1 MQTNSGANR
10 TLAIFL
16 AAGLLS
22 TAALAATPSSGTLS
36 PTSTTLTYT
45 AGPFDYDNDSAPAG
59 GVTPTC
65 AGDVLPCDQYALKV
79 SIPPT
84 DGTSYVATVSIGWAD
99 ASSDFD
105 MTILDAN
112 GNEVA
117 QAASSADPEVASFSV
132 IPRVDTDYTVLVVP
146 YAVNHGAGGDT
157 FTGTITLTVNSTP
170 PPLPSPPPVPG
181 VPRYQSYTPA
191 PGSGLGSNAGE
202 PSIGANWKSGNFM
215 FQSDVQTLR
224 VGVDRSCP
232 SFAKSLWENKS
243 SLTSQED
250 SDPILFTDPRTG
262 RTWEG
267 MLLLLTGRNEGAFSD
282 DDGGLWIAS
291 QGSSITSGIDHETI
305 GGGPFAPPL
314 TRDPNGAVYPDAVY
328 YCSQDIAAALC
339 AVSADGGAT
348 FGPAVPIYELT
359 DCGGLHGHVKV
370 APDGTAYVP
379 NKNCNGPQAA
389 VFSTDNGAT
398 WTVSTV
404 PDSTGGDSDPSIG
417 IGANGS
423 IYFAYQASNG
433 HSMIAV
439 GHRTAAGISWFPS
452 QDVGASFAIR
462 NTAFPAVIAGD
473 DDRAAD
479 AFLGTPAGGDFQS
492 QSFRGIW
499 HLYVAHTYDGGQ
511 TWTTVDATPDDPVQR
526 GCIWLGGGA
535 VTCRNL
541 LDFNDA
547 TVDKEGRVAVGYAD
561 GCTGPCV
568 DSPFSATGNAFTA
581 LASIALQS
589 GGKRLF
595 RQFDPAEPVAP
606 GNPMVTATRDAAGV
620 HVEWTEPDSGG
631 SPITGYKVY
640 RRADAAA
647 QPTLLATTTAQKY
660 LDRTATPGVKY
671 FYSVATD
678 NGVGESSACGLAAS
692 EVPLTDVV
700 GTPCALPGVRVVAD
714 ASGDQAGGPLANT
727 DVDIESVSI
736 AEPYDPSG
744 AQNLVF
750 TMKVADLSTLV
761 PGRAW
766 RIVWNYPVPPPIPN
780 FPFDG
785 IYYVGMNTDD
795 SGAVSFEYG
804 TVSLGTIGLVLANP
818 VPNPIGPVEGRYFPD
833 GTIRITVP
841 RVQIGDPNPGDLL
854 GGLYGRVFPYDS
866 AEQTFRST
874 TALDSTPL
882 ATYGVVGNG
891 ACAPK
896 VTTTCLEDDDARI
909 AYSNGWHLE
918 SASGASAGHYRLH
931 LGSKPN
937 DGVSLSFQ
945 VPSGAT
951 GTLAYYYAT
960 STKGGSAQLWI
971 DGVARGTVSFAGP
984 QGDVRNPRFGASL
997 TFDGLAAGPHTF
1009 ELRAISGPAYVDG
1022 FCLASASSSSQPSA
1036 GPGTTANGT
1045 GTLSAAQQLVNT
1057 VSLPANTTAVALAAD
1072 ASAPIKLVLMNS
1084 AGTVLASASNSSGP
1098 AVIEAPASPGTYL
1111 VQTVNLSAGPVSVWT
1126 ATTPYVSR

>member
-1 MQTNSGANR
+1 MQTNSGTFR
-10 TLAIFL
+10 IW
-16 AAGLLS
+16 
-22 TAALAATPSSGTLS
+22 AALAVAFFATAAFAASPSSGTLS
-36 PTSTTLTYT
+36 PATTTLTYT
-45 AGPFDYDNDSAPAG
+45 GGPFDFDNDSAPVG

-65 AGDVLPCDQYALKV
+65 APPALPCDQFAMKV

-84 DGTSYVATVSIGWAD
+84 DGTSYLVTVSIGWAD
-99 ASSDFD
+99 TSSDFD
-105 MTILDAN
+105 MTVLDAN

-117 QAASSADPEVASFSV
+117 QSASSDDPEVASFSA
-132 IPRVDTDYTVLVVP
+132 IPRVDTDYTILVVP
-146 YAVNHGAGGDT
+146 YSVNHGAGGDT
-157 FTGTITLTVNSTP
+157 FTGTVTLSVNSTP
-170 PPLPSPPPVPG
+170 PPLPSPAPVPG

-191 PGSGLGSNAGE
+191 AGSGIGLNAGE
-202 PSIGANWKSGNFM
+202 PSIGSNWKTGNFM

-224 VGVDRSCP
+224 VGIDRSCP

-243 SLTSQED
+243 SPTSQED

-282 DDGGLWIAS
+282 NDGDLWIPS
-291 QGSSITSGIDHETI
+291 QGSAIDSGVDHETI
-305 GGGPFAPPL
+305 GGGPFASPL

-328 YCSQDIAAALC
+328 YCSQDIAAAMC
-339 AVSADGGAT
+339 AVSPDGGAT
-348 FGPAVPIYELT
+348 FGPAVPIYALT

-370 APDGTAYVP
+370 APDGTVYVP
-379 NKNCNGPQAA
+379 NKNCGGAQAA
-389 VFSTDNGAT
+389 VYSTDNGAT
-398 WTVSTV
+398 WTISAI
-404 PDSTGGDSDPSIG
+404 PGSSGGDSDPSIG
-417 IGANGS
+417 IGAGGTV
-423 IYFAYQASNG
+423 YFAYQAGNG

-439 GHRTAAGISWFPS
+439 GRPGAAGIAWSPA
-452 QDVGASFAIR
+452 QDVGASFAIA

-479 AFLGTPAGGDFQS
+479 AFLGTPASGDFQS
-492 QSFRGIW
+492 QSFRGVW
-499 HLYVAHTYDGGQ
+499 HLYVAHTFDGGQ

-547 TVDKEGRVAVGYAD
+547 TVDKEGRVAVAYAD

-568 DSPFSATGNAFTA
+568 DAPFSATGNSFTA

-595 RQFDPAEPVAP
+595 HQFDPAEPVLP
-606 GNPMVTATRDAAGV
+606 GNPMVTANRDAAGV

-631 SPITGYKVY
+631 SPITGYKLY
-640 RRADAAA
+640 RRADGSAT
-647 QPTLLATTTAQKY
+647 PTLLATTTAQKY
-660 LDRTATPGVKY
+660 LDRSASPTAKY

-678 NGVGESSACGLAAS
+678 NGVGESGTCGLGAS
-692 EVPLTDVV
+692 EAAVTDVV
-700 GTPCALPGVRVVAD
+700 GSPCALPGLRVVVD
-714 ASGDQAGGPLANT
+714 PDGDQTGAPANADT
-727 DVDIESVSI
+727 DIESVSV
-736 AEPYDPSG
+736 AEPYDSAG

-750 TMKVADLSTLV
+750 TMKVRDLSAIL

-766 RIVWNYPVPPPIPN
+766 RIVWNYPAPPPIPN

-804 TVSLGTIGLVLANP
+804 TVSLGTVALVLGNP
-818 VPNPIGPVEGRYFPD
+818 VPNRIGPVDGKYFAD

-841 RVQIGDPNPGDLL
+841 REALGGPVPGDLL

-866 AEQTFRST
+866 AQQTFRSN
-874 TALDSTPL
+874 TALDSTAL
-882 ATYGVVGNG
+882 GTYAVVGNG

-896 VTTTCLEDDDARI
+896 ITTTCLEDDDSRI

-931 LGSKPN
+931 LGSNPN
-937 DGVSLSFQ
+937 DGVVLSFS
-945 VPSGAT
+945 VPSGQT
-951 GTLAYYYAT
+951 GTLAYYFAT
-960 STKGGSAQLWI
+960 STKGGSAQVWV
-971 DGVARGTVSFAGP
+971 DGVAKGTVSFAGT
-984 QGDVRNPRFGASL
+984 QGDLRSPQFGASL

-1009 ELRAISGPAYVDG
+1009 ALRSISGAAYVDG
-1022 FCLASASSSSQPSA
+1022 FCLASADSSAHPTA
-1036 GPGTTANGT
+1036 GPGTTANGG
-1045 GTLSAAQQLVNT
+1045 GTISAAKQLIST
-1057 VSLPANTTAVALAAD
+1057 VSLPAGTTAVALAAD
-1072 ASAPIKLVLMNS
+1072 ASAPIQLVLMS
-1084 AGTVLASASNSSGP
+1084 STGAVLATATNSSGP
-1098 AVIEAPASPGTYL
+1098 AVIEAPA
-1111 VQTVNLSAGPVSVWT
+1111 
-1126 ATTPYVSR
+1126 

>member
-1 MQTNSGANR
+1 MQTNSGAYR
-10 TLAIFL
+10 TLAIGLL
-16 AAGLLS
+16 AAILAT
-22 TAALAATPSSGTLS
+22 TAAFAGSPSSGTLS
-36 PTSTTLTYT
+36 PTVTTLTYT
-45 AGPFDYDNDSAPAG
+45 GGPFDYDNDSAPIG

-65 AGDVLPCDQYALKV
+65 ADPALPCDSYALKV
-79 SIPPT
+79 SIPAT
-84 DGTSYVATVSIGWAD
+84 DGTSYVVTVSIGWAD

-105 MTILDAN
+105 MTVLDAN

-117 QAASSADPEVASFSV
+117 QSASAADPEVVSFSA

-181 VPRYQSYTPA
+181 VPRYQTYTPA
-191 PGSGLGSNAGE
+191 SGSGLGLSAGE
-202 PSIGANWKSGNFM
+202 PSIGADWKTGKFM

-224 VGVDRSCP
+224 VGFDRSCP

-243 SLTSQED
+243 SPTSQED

-282 DDGGLWIAS
+282 DDGDLWIPS
-291 QGSSITSGIDHETI
+291 QGSAIDSGIDHETI

-314 TRDPNGAVYPDAVY
+314 TRDPNGAAYPDAVY
-328 YCSQDIAAALC
+328 YCSQDLETAMC

-348 FGPAVPIYELT
+348 FGPAVPIYTFE
-359 DCGGLHGHVKV
+359 DCIGIHGHVKV
-370 APDGTAYVP
+370 APDGTVYVP
-379 NKNCNGPQAA
+379 NRSCNAPQAA
-389 VFSTDNGAT
+389 VYSTDNGAT
-398 WTVSTV
+398 WTVSPV
-404 PDSTGGDSDPSIG
+404 PDSTSGDSDPSIG
-417 IGANGS
+417 IGANGT
-423 IYFAYQASNG
+423 IYFAYQAGNG

-439 GHRTAAGISWFPS
+439 GHRTASGITWSPS

-479 AFLGTPAGGDFQS
+479 AFLGTPAAGDFQS

-547 TVDKEGRVAVGYAD
+547 TVDREGRVAVAYAD

-568 DSPFSATGNAFTA
+568 DAPFSATGNAFTA
-581 LASIALQS
+581 LASIAIQS
-589 GGKRLF
+589 GGRRLF
-595 RQFDPAEPVAP
+595 HQFDPAEPVAP
-606 GNPMVTATRDAAGV
+606 GNPAVTATRDASGV

-631 SPITGYKVY
+631 SPITGYKLY
-640 RRADAAA
+640 RRADGQS
-647 QPTLLATTTAQKY
+647 QPTLLATTTAQRY
-660 LDRTATPGVKY
+660 LDRAATPGVNY

-678 NGVGESSACGLAAS
+678 NSVGESSSCGLAAS
-692 EVPLTDVV
+692 EVGVTDVV
-700 GTPCALPGVRVVAD
+700 GSPCALPGVRVVAD
-714 ASGDQAGGPLANT
+714 ASGDQTGAPANA
-727 DVDIESVSI
+727 DVDIQSVSV
-736 AEPYDPSG
+736 AEPYDSSG
-744 AQNLVF
+744 AENLVF

-766 RIVWNYPVPPPIPN
+766 RIVWNYPAPPPIPN

-795 SGAVSFEYG
+795 TGAVSFEYG

-818 VPNPIGPVEGRYFPD
+818 VPNPIGPVDGKYFAD

-841 RVQIGDPNPGDLL
+841 RMQVGDPNPGDLL

-866 AEQTFRST
+866 AQKNFRST

-882 ATYGVVGNG
+882 GTYAVVGNG

-918 SASGASAGHYRLH
+918 QASGASAGHYRLH
-931 LGSKPN
+931 LGSNPN
-937 DGVSLSFQ
+937 DGVSLTFQ
-945 VPSGAT
+945 VPSGQT
-951 GTLAYYYAT
+951 GTLAYSYAT
-960 STKGGSAQLWI
+960 STKGGSALVYV
-971 DGVARGTVSFAGP
+971 DGIAKGTVSFAGP
-984 QGDVRNPRFGASL
+984 QGDVRSPQFGASL
-997 TFDGLAAGPHTF
+997 TFDGLAAGTHTF
-1009 ELRAISGPAYVDG
+1009 ELRSINGAAYVDG
-1022 FCLASASSSSQPSA
+1022 FCLASASSSAQPAA
-1036 GPGTTANGT
+1036 GPGSTTNAT
-1045 GTLSAAQQLVNT
+1045 GTISAAQQLIST
-1057 VSLPANTTAVALAAD
+1057 VSLPAKTTAVALAAD
-1072 ASAPIKLVLMNS
+1072 ASAPIQLVLMS
-1084 AGTVLASASNSSGP
+1084 STGTVLATASNTSGP
-1098 AVIEAPASPGTYL
+1098 AVIEAPASAGTYL
-1111 VQTVNLSAGPVSVWT
+1111 VKTVNVSAGPVTVWT

>member
-1 MQTNSGANR
+1 MRNNSGAIR
-10 TLAIFL
+10 VAAIVAAIFI
-16 AAGLLS
+16 G
-22 TAALAATPSSGTLS
+22 TAVFGASPSSGTLS
-36 PTSTTLTYT
+36 PTTATLTYT
-45 AGPFDYDNDSAPAG
+45 GGPFDFDNDSAPAG

-65 AGDVLPCDQYALKV
+65 AAPALPCDQFALKV
-79 SIPPT
+79 SIPPA
-84 DGTSYVATVSIGWAD
+84 DGTSYVVTVSIGWAD

-105 MTILDAN
+105 MTILDAR

-117 QAASSADPEVASFSV
+117 QSASSDDPEVASFSAP
-132 IPRVDTDYTVLVVP
+132 PRVDTDYTILVVP

-157 FTGTITLTVNSTP
+157 FTGTITLSVNSTP

-181 VPRYQSYTPA
+181 VPRYQNYTPA
-191 PGSGLGSNAGE
+191 PGSGLGMNAGE
-202 PSIGANWKSGNFM
+202 PSIGSNWKTGNFM

-224 VGVDRSCP
+224 VGIDRSCP

-243 SLTSQED
+243 SPTSQED

-282 DDGGLWIAS
+282 NDGDLWIPS
-291 QGSSITSGIDHETI
+291 QGSAIDSGIDHETI

-328 YCSQDIAAALC
+328 YCSQDIAAAMC
-339 AVSADGGAT
+339 AVSPDGGAT
-348 FGPAVPIYELT
+348 FGPAVPIYALT

-370 APDGTAYVP
+370 APDGTVYVP
-379 NKNCNGPQAA
+379 NRNCGGAQAA
-389 VFSTDNGAT
+389 VYSTDNGAT
-398 WTVSTV
+398 WTISPV
-404 PDSTGGDSDPSIG
+404 PGSTGGDSDPSIG
-417 IGANGS
+417 IGAGGTV
-423 IYFAYQASNG
+423 YFAYQAGNG
-433 HSMIAV
+433 RSMIAV
-439 GHRTAAGISWFPS
+439 GHRGAAGIAWSPS
-452 QDVGASFAIR
+452 QDVGASFAIA

-479 AFLGTPAGGDFQS
+479 AFLGTPASGDFQS
-492 QSFRGIW
+492 QSFRGVW
-499 HLYVAHTYDGGQ
+499 HLYVAHTFDGGQ

-547 TVDKEGRVAVGYAD
+547 TVDREGRVAVAYAD

-568 DSPFSATGNAFTA
+568 DAPFSATGNAFTA

-595 RQFDPAEPVAP
+595 HQFDPAEPVAP
-606 GNPMVTATRDAAGV
+606 GNPMVTATRDATGV
-620 HVEWTEPDSGG
+620 RVEWTEPDSGG
-631 SPITGYKVY
+631 SPISGYKVY
-640 RRADAAA
+640 RRADGSGAR
-647 QPTLLATTTAQKY
+647 TLLASTTAQKY
-660 LDRTATPGVKY
+660 LDRTADAKTKY

-692 EVPLTDVV
+692 ESAVTDVV
-700 GTPCALPGVRVVAD
+700 GSPCALPGVRVVAD
-714 ASGDQAGGPLANT
+714 PDGDQIGAPANADT
-727 DVDIESVSI
+727 DIESVSV
-736 AEPYDPSG
+736 AEPYDSAG

-750 TMKVADLSTLV
+750 TMKVRDLSTIL

-766 RIVWNYPVPPPIPN
+766 RIVWNYPAPPPIPN

-785 IYYVGMNTDD
+785 IYYVGMNADD
-795 SGAVSFEYG
+795 TGAVSFEYG
-804 TVSLGTIGLVLANP
+804 TVSLGTVALVLGNP
-818 VPNPIGPVEGRYFPD
+818 VPNRIGPADGKFFAD

-841 RVQIGDPNPGDLL
+841 REALGGPVPGDLL
-854 GGLYGRVFPYDS
+854 GGLYGRVFPYDG
-866 AEQTFRST
+866 AQQTFRSN

-882 ATYGVVGNG
+882 GTYAVVGNG

-896 VTTTCLEDDDARI
+896 VATTCLEDDDARI

-918 SASGASAGHYRLH
+918 TAPGASAGHYRLH
-931 LGSKPN
+931 LGSNPN
-937 DGVSLSFQ
+937 DGVALSFS
-945 VPSGAT
+945 VPSGQT

-960 STKGGSAQLWI
+960 STKGGSAQVWV
-971 DGVARGTVSFAGP
+971 DGVPRGSVSFAGTSGDARSP
-984 QGDVRNPRFGASL
+984 QFGPSL

-1009 ELRAISGPAYVDG
+1009 ELRSISGAAYVDG
-1022 FCLASASSSSQPSA
+1022 FCLASASSSAEPSS
-1036 GPGTTANGT
+1036 GPGATANGG
-1045 GTLSAAQQLVNT
+1045 GTISAAKQLIST
-1057 VSLPANTTAVALAAD
+1057 VSLPAGTTAVALAAD
-1072 ASAPIKLVLMNS
+1072 APAPIQLVLMS
-1084 AGTVLASASNSSGP
+1084 PTGAVLATATNSSGP

-1111 VQTVNLSAGPVSVWT
+1111 VKTVNVGAGPVTVWT